1 MPKLSQARSPQQ
13 TSSELDNKGPDNLD
27 PKTPQA
33 SESPVF
39 QVTASSEAIARYE
52 KGLRL
57 LQERQFKEAGEIF
70 NALLANY
77 PDEKEL
83 NERVRVHLAICDRHL
98 HRASFEQLNK
108 EEHLFAG
115 TLALN
120 AGELVPAIEHLH
132 SVVAEDNTNDGA
144 LYMLAVA
151 HALNN
156 DTENALG
163 YLQQAVRFNPENR
176 LLALQDED
184 LESLLK
190 DEANRVVLD
199 EIGSTTDVR
208 QSET

>member
-1 MPKLSQARSPQQ
+1 LNS
-13 TSSELDNKGPDNLD
+13 
-27 PKTPQA
+27 KTPQA
-33 SESPVF
+33 SESPTF
-39 QVTASSEAIARYE
+39 QARSSSEPITRYE
-52 KGLRL
+52 EGLRL
-57 LQERQFKEAGEIF
+57 LQERQFKQASEIF
-70 NALLANY
+70 NELLANY

-83 NERVRVHLAICDRHL
+83 NERVRVHLAVCDRHL
-98 HRASFEQLNK
+98 HRASFEELNK

-120 AGELVPAIEHLH
+120 AGEPVTAIEHLH
-132 SVVAEDNTNDGA
+132 SVVAEDNTNDSA

-156 DTENALG
+156 DAENALG

-190 DEANRVVLD
+190 DESNRVVLD
-199 EIGSTTDVR
+199 EIGSTADVR

>member
-13 TSSELDNKGPDNLD
+13 TSSELDNNKGSGNLD
-27 PKTPQA
+27 PKPPQD

-39 QVTASSEAIARYE
+39 QVTASSEALARYE

-70 NALLANY
+70 NALLENY

-83 NERVRVHLAICDRHL
+83 NERVRVHLAICDRYL

-156 DTENALG
+156 DIENALG

-199 EIGSTTDVR
+199 EIGSN
-208 QSET
+208 S

>member
-13 TSSELDNKGPDNLD
+13 TSSELDNKGSGDL
-27 PKTPQA
+27 
-33 SESPVF
+33 S
-39 QVTASSEAIARYE
+39 SSEAIAQYE
-52 KGLRL
+52 EGLCL
-57 LQERQFKEAGEIF
+57 LQERQFKEASEIF
-70 NALLANY
+70 NALLTNH

-83 NERVRVHLAICDRHL
+83 NERVRVHLAICDRRL
-98 HRASFEQLNK
+98 HRTSFEQLNK

-120 AGELVPAIEHLH
+120 AGELVTAIEHLH

-151 HALNN
+151 HALSN

-163 YLQQAVRFNPENR
+163 YLQQAVKFNPDNR
-176 LLALQDED
+176 LLALKDED

-190 DEANRVVLD
+190 DEANRDVLD
-199 EIGSTTDVR
+199 EIGSTADVR

>member
-13 TSSELDNKGPDNLD
+13 TSSELDNKGSGDL
-27 PKTPQA
+27 
-33 SESPVF
+33 S
-39 QVTASSEAIARYE
+39 SSEAIAQYE
-52 KGLRL
+52 EGLCL
-57 LQERQFKEAGEIF
+57 LQERQFKEASEIF
-70 NALLANY
+70 NALLTNH

-83 NERVRVHLAICDRHL
+83 NERVRVHLAICDRRL
-98 HRASFEQLNK
+98 HRTSFEQLNK

-120 AGELVPAIEHLH
+120 AGELVTAIEHLH

-151 HALNN
+151 HALSN

-163 YLQQAVRFNPENR
+163 YLQQAVKFNPDNR
-176 LLALQDED
+176 LLALKDED

-190 DEANRVVLD
+190 DEANRDVLD

-208 QSET
+208 QSGT

>member
-1 MPKLSQARSPQQ
+1 MNS
-13 TSSELDNKGPDNLD
+13 
-27 PKTPQA
+27 KTPQA
-33 SESPVF
+33 SESPTF
-39 QVTASSEAIARYE
+39 QAKSSSKAIARYE
-52 KGLRL
+52 EGLRL
-57 LQERQFKEAGEIF
+57 LQERQFKKASEIF
-70 NALLANY
+70 NELLANY

-83 NERVRVHLAICDRHL
+83 NERVRVHLAICDRRL
-98 HRASFEQLNK
+98 HRTSFEQLNK

-120 AGELVPAIEHLH
+120 AGEPVKAIEHLH

-156 DTENALG
+156 DTANALG
-163 YLQQAVRFNPENR
+163 YLQQAIRFNPENR

-190 DEANRVVLD
+190 DESNRVVLD
-199 EIGSTTDVR
+199 EIESTADVG

>member
-13 TSSELDNKGPDNLD
+13 TSSKLDNKGSGDLSS
-27 PKTPQA
+27 KTPQA
-33 SESPVF
+33 SESEVS
-39 QVTASSEAIARYE
+39 QAIASSEAIAQYE
-52 KGLRL
+52 EGLCL
-57 LQERQFKEAGEIF
+57 LQERQFKEASEIF
-70 NALLANY
+70 NALLTNH

-83 NERVRVHLAICDRHL
+83 NERVRVHLAICDRRL
-98 HRASFEQLNK
+98 HRTSFEQLNK

-120 AGELVPAIEHLH
+120 AGELVTAIEHLN

-176 LLALQDED
+176 LLALKDED

-208 QSET
+208 QSGT

>member
-13 TSSELDNKGPDNLD
+13 TSSELDNKGSGDL
-27 PKTPQA
+27 
-33 SESPVF
+33 S
-39 QVTASSEAIARYE
+39 SSEAIAQYE
-52 KGLRL
+52 EGLCL
-57 LQERQFKEAGEIF
+57 LQERQFKEASEIF
-70 NALLANY
+70 NALLINC

-83 NERVRVHLAICDRHL
+83 NERVRVHLAICDRRL
-98 HRASFEQLNK
+98 HRTSFEQLNK

-120 AGELVPAIEHLH
+120 AGELVTAIEHLH

-151 HALNN
+151 HALSN

-163 YLQQAVRFNPENR
+163 YLQQAVKFNPDNR
-176 LLALQDED
+176 LLALKDED

-190 DEANRVVLD
+190 DEANRDVLD
-199 EIGSTTDVR
+199 EIGSTADVR